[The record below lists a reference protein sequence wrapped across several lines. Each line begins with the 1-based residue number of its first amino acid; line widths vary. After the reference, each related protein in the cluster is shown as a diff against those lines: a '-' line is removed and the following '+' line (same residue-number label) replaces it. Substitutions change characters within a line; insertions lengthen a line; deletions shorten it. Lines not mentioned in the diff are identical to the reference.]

1 MIQFVPQGQ
10 SVEADFVEEPGSSN
24 SAGGLD
30 VIDHVAM
37 GLTLEQLDTWILFT
51 RAVLALTTGESVD
64 VPEPFGLIR
73 SVGVANETGSVRMLL
88 DASVVASASPGR
100 HSEAARSGAVVDGIA
115 LACRDIFATVERL
128 RGNGVS
134 FVPMSGNYYDDL
146 TAREVLDEATV
157 ERMRAQDIVF
167 ARAGSGTYYQA
178 YTEAFDGRFY
188 FQIVQRTAY
197 DGYGAVNE
205 PLRAAALEQ
214 LRQAKE
220 WLQAWL

>member
-1 MIQFVPQGQ
+1 
-10 SVEADFVEEPGSSN
+10 
-24 SAGGLD
+24 
-30 VIDHVAM
+30 
-37 GLTLEQLDTWILFT
+37 
-51 RAVLALTTGESVD
+51 
-64 VPEPFGLIR
+64 
-73 SVGVANETGSVRMLL
+73 MLL
-88 DASVVASASPGR
+88 DASVVASSPGR

-115 LACRDIFATVERL
+115 LACHDIFATVERL
-128 RGNGVS
+128 RGNGVP
-134 FVPMSGNYYDDL
+134 FVPISGNYYDDL

-167 ARAGSGTYYQA
+167 ARSGSGTYYQA